1 MNTLSSAGE
10 NAPGRS
16 VAVLGAS
23 PNPERYSHMAVTLL
37 KSVGFPVIPIHPTA
51 AEINGVPAVKSLAD
65 IRQEVHTLSLYVGPK
80 RLPSFLEDIV
90 RLHPQRVIFNPGTES
105 AEATDVLGRAGI
117 ECVEGCTL
125 VMLKTAQF

>member
-1 MNTLSSAGE
+1 
-10 NAPGRS
+10 

-37 KSVGFPVIPIHPTA
+37 KSMGFPVIPIHPTA
-51 AEINGVPAVKSLAD
+51 PEINGVPAVKSLAD
-65 IRQEVHTLSLYVGPK
+65 IRQVVHTLSLYVGPK

-105 AEATDVLGRAGI
+105 PEATDVLGRAGI